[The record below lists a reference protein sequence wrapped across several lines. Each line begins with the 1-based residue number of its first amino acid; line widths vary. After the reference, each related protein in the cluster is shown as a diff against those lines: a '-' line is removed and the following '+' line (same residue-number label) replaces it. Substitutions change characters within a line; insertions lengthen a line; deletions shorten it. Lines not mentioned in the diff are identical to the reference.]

1 MFGKKYKKK
10 VSSKCRRVSVDKN
23 TVNNNELKLFPL
35 MSLVYSSK
43 KRRELKNFENEIL
56 RVSYFAK

>member
-10 VSSKCRRVSVDKN
+10 ACSKRRRVSVDKN
-23 TVNNNELKLFPL
+23 PVNNNELKLFPL

-43 KRRELKNFENEIL
+43 KRRELKNFESEIL
-56 RVSYFAK
+56 RGSYLAK